1 MVMFVWLEASVS
13 MKVEWRCASTI
24 SGEPC
29 VMTAGAV
36 LMPLWS
42 ASSWVMQPPEV
53 SASFVFMCR
62 NDELLFFF
70 CATGGIP
77 YSNAFFGAGTGPI
90 YLDDVACTSSD
101 SQLLECSS
109 RPIMRH
115 NCSHSADA
123 GVGCEGNIF

>member
-1 MVMFVWLEASVS
+1 MVMFVWLEAPIS

-53 SASFVFMCR
+53 SASFIFMCR

-70 CATGGIP
+70 FVLQVEFHIAMLSLVLVLDPSTWMMLLVLQVLASCWSAL
-77 YSNAFFGAGTGPI
+77 AG
-90 YLDDVACTSSD
+90 
-101 SQLLECSS
+101 QL
-109 RPIMRH
+109 
-115 NCSHSADA
+115 
-123 GVGCEGNIF
+123 